1 MTNQTQHKSK
11 AEWLRLHNQLYYI
24 VYGLVIIFFGVIWYI
39 NYQSLSESGEPF
51 KLFDPND
58 TAGMTLQYGA
68 ILYALAAIPGALYWF
83 KRKCIAL
90 SRMEDED
97 AKYDLYYTNAT
108 LRTALIAL
116 SMPLSLLAYMLLGAY
131 RPMLWLAAIGAVAFV
146 FCKPTARKAEEELR
160 VQDEDMKY

>member
-51 KLFDPND
+51 KLFAP
-58 TAGMTLQYGA
+58 
-68 ILYALAAIPGALYWF
+68 YALAAIPGALYWF
-83 KRKCIAL
+83 KRKCTAL

-160 VQDEDMKY
+160 VQDDDMKY